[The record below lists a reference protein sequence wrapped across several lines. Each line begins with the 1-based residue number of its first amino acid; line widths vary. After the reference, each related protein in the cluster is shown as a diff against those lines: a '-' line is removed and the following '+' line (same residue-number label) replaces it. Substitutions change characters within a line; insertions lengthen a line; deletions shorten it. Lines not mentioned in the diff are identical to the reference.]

1 MSQPWQLAL
10 QRDALRHLLALRGRE
25 RERLLDALDRLAA
38 EPYAPHD
45 FSFRS
50 AVAKREYHVKL
61 VTGFTITYWLD
72 HFANEVRVMQ
82 IARIGRG

>member
-10 QRDALRHLLALRGRE
+10 QRDSLRHLLALRGRE

-38 EPYAPHD
+38 EPYEPHD

-50 AVAKREYHVKL
+50 ASTQREYQVKL
-61 VTGFTITYWLD
+61 VAGFTITYWLD

-82 IARIGRG
+82 VARVGRG